1 MLTKHERRVLYILR
15 KHGGTAKHSQISQA
29 MARTKSPDRQRA
41 LNNCETLDLI
51 SSAKRDTD
59 GRPGLI
65 YWLTD
70 AGADLVQGLID
81 AQDMMNPDN
90 EKRAAKNREQP
101 CA

>member
-29 MARTKSPDRQRA
+29 MARAKAEERQQA
-41 LNNCETLDLI
+41 LNSCETLDLI

-59 GRPGLI
+59 GRPGLV

-70 AGADLVQGLID
+70 AGADYVQGLID
-81 AQDMMNPDN
+81 TQDMMDPDAEPRAGKN
-90 EKRAAKNREQP
+90 RAAS